1 MKSLIVCRLRLILI
15 PIALGLWVAP
25 AAAQVKL
32 PKPPASYDVE
42 LRYRIRANRDER
54 LRQFDQLEKFLA
66 RIGFQETPTEDSET
80 APFDPAAERM
90 LGSIPSSTAR
100 ALLQDSR
107 IKTVLLKPAG
117 YKTPENPEER
127 VKVRIELTSGL
138 PVHQQ
143 RLLHQQASAFLT
155 QLGFREAIGYDT
167 LGHTLLRG
175 TVPAGSLQYLTKDI
189 RYQPSGWLLP
199 EVPSERLP
207 EPFASVPPVRLVE
220 VVPEPQGTPASVEEA
235 SRLPAIDAP
244 PAVVAKLDPG
254 LKRLIALEP
263 TKSDVRVEVVLL
275 TPPAA
280 DDTGWRGELLRA
292 LPEGRVEG
300 QMEGIITLFL
310 PRASSA
316 LSLAGL
322 PFVDGVRLPRVAAPA
337 PPITRPPP
345 RDQPKQPGKAVPLSG
360 AVQPISSVIL
370 AAGEVPDA
378 LKRTG
383 LDQLHARNF
392 RGAGV
397 RLAIIDSDFSG
408 YDQFVGKQLPK
419 ATKLIDLTAERNPS
433 ILPDPQ
439 PATKGIGHGTHCALA
454 AALAAPAAE
463 FTLIR
468 VDPAIPYQL
477 FSLAHY
483 MLGDPIEPEAFR
495 ARRAEIEAETAQT
508 NRDRID
514 AEREYRRAFEQFSDE
529 PEARQARRAAQQK
542 LADLAKKDKELF
554 DRTVRLN
561 QLEADLIALRGTQ
574 VIANPFVWNSGSPL
588 EANSALSRYLNEHY
602 VRSHPPL
609 VDNPAKRIKRPL
621 WFQAAGDT
629 RGQSWTGTF
638 LDVDGDGVMEFAPE
652 NTAVPAERW
661 TRELNF
667 LRLAPPAKD
676 GTFDLPEGA
685 HVRISIQWREPHD
698 PDLSESYYREPVAPL
713 RLALLHQRDP
723 NGATVPSD
731 EMEVVARSDSLAQRL
746 VNTPNY
752 GIYEQVVETT
762 LPVAG
767 RYALRVE
774 GSVPRSLRPG
784 YMPIVPALEQEW
796 ELRPRIF
803 IETLEGI
810 SPEAGRVVFGDYAVS
825 AGGVGMPADSRGA
838 LTIGAANLEGKPE
851 PFSAIGAGPAMELRA
866 KPDLWA
872 YDDLGTLGDGTGP
885 ARGTALSTSFAAGMS
900 ATLLSAGA
908 SQTNFLKSVGIPCGY
923 LFEVPERWIM
933 AATLRK

>member
-1 MKSLIVCRLRLILI
+1 MKSLIVCPYRLIIL
-15 PIALGLWVAP
+15 PIALGLWIAP
-25 AAAQVKL
+25 ALAQVKV

-42 LRYRIRANRDER
+42 LRYRIAANRDER
-54 LRQFDQLEKFLA
+54 LRQFDQLDKFLT
-66 RIGFQETPTEDSET
+66 RIGFQVTPTEDSET

-90 LGSIPSSTAR
+90 LGSIPSSTAQ
-100 ALLQDSR
+100 ALLQDHR

-117 YKTPENPEER
+117 YKLPENADER

-143 RLLHQQASAFLT
+143 RLLHQQTSAFLT

-167 LGHTLLRG
+167 LGHTLVRG

-189 RYQPSGWLLP
+189 RYQPTGWLLP
-199 EVPSERLP
+199 EAPSERLP
-207 EPFASVPPVRLVE
+207 EPFASVQPVRLVE
-220 VVPEPQGTPASVEEA
+220 VVPEPQGTPASIEEA
-235 SRLPAIDAP
+235 RRLPAIDAP
-244 PAVVAKLDPG
+244 HAVLAKLDPG

-263 TKSDVRVEVVLL
+263 TMNDVRVEVLL
-275 TPPAA
+275 ITPPSA
-280 DDTGWRGELLRA
+280 DDPGWRGQLLRA
-292 LPEGRVEG
+292 APEARIEG
-300 QMEGIITLFL
+300 QMEGMITLFL
-310 PRASSA
+310 PRASAA
-316 LSLAGL
+316 LSLASL

-337 PPITRPPP
+337 PPIPRPAP
-345 RDQPKQPGKAVPLSG
+345 REQPKQPGKAVPLSG
-360 AVQPISSVIL
+360 AIQRSSAEVV
-370 AAGEVPDA
+370 AAAEVPEA

-383 LDQLHARNF
+383 LEQLHARNF

-397 RLAIIDSDFSG
+397 RLAIIDSDFTG
-408 YDQFVGKQLPK
+408 YEQFVGKQLLK
-419 ATKLIDLTAERNPS
+419 TTKLIDLTAERNPS
-433 ILPDPQ
+433 ILPDPL
-439 PATKGIGHGTHCALA
+439 PASKGIGHGTHSALA
-454 AALAAPAAE
+454 AALAAPAADL
-463 FTLIR
+463 TLIR

-483 MLGDPIEPEAFR
+483 MIGDPIEPEAFR

-508 NRDRID
+508 NRDRIE
-514 AEREYRRAFEQFSDE
+514 AQREYRRAFEQFSDE
-529 PEARQARRAAQQK
+529 PEARQARRAAQQR
-542 LADLAKKDKELF
+542 LADLARKDKELF
-554 DRTVRLN
+554 DRTVRLS

-574 VIANPFVWNSGSPL
+574 VIASPFVWNSGSPL

-609 VDNPAKRIKRPL
+609 VDNPAKRIKQPL

-652 NTAVPAERW
+652 STAVPADRW

-667 LRLAPPAKD
+667 LHLAPPAMD

-685 HVRISIQWREPHD
+685 HLRISIQWREPHD
-698 PDLSESYYREPVAPL
+698 PDLPESFYREPIVPL
-713 RLALLHQRDP
+713 RLVLVHQRDP

-731 EMEVVARSDSLAQRL
+731 EMEVLARSDSVALRL

-752 GIYEQVVETT
+752 AIYEQVVEAT

-796 ELRPRIF
+796 ELRPRVF

-825 AGGVGMPADSRGA
+825 AGGVGMPADSRGL
-838 LTIGAANLEGKPE
+838 LTVGAANLEGKRE
-851 PFSAIGAGPAMELRA
+851 PFSAIGAGPAMELFA
-866 KPDLWA
+866 KPELWA
-872 YDDLGTLGDGTGP
+872 YHDLGMLGDGTGP
-885 ARGTALSTSFAAGMS
+885 AQGTALSTSFSAGMS

-908 SQTNFLKSVGIPCGY
+908 SQTNFLKSLGIPCGY
-923 LFEVPERWIM
+923 LFEIPERWILE
-933 AATLRK
+933 ATQRK